1 MREETYLQ
9 KDALRILIADNSRNY
24 CDSLNVYLRQQ
35 KGVAFT
41 EIVDNGHD
49 ACSFILNNKPQV
61 VLLDVVLPELDGF
74 SVIEKTNS
82 VLPVEERPVFVIVS
96 SLGNESMI
104 ECACRLG
111 VSYYVMKPCSPEIL
125 TRRVLQI
132 AEKKTGRS
140 EGRSTE
146 EDQSKKMAKRLSDRE
161 REMGRNYQ
169 ENTLE
174 TDITGIIREIGIPA
188 HIKGYQ
194 YIREAIMM
202 TVNDMNLLN
211 YITKLLYPTIAKKY
225 RTTSSSVERAI
236 RHAIEVAW
244 NRGKIDVL
252 EDLFGYTVSAGKGK
266 PTNSEFI
273 ALIADKLRLEY
284 RMRA

>member
-1 MREETYLQ
+1 M
-9 KDALRILIADNSRNY
+9 KDNRLNVLIADNSKSYRDTMNG
-24 CDSLNVYLRQQ
+24 YLSEE
-35 KGVAFT
+35 KPFALT
-41 EIVDNGHD
+41 EMVDNGHD
-49 ACSFILNNKPQV
+49 ACRFILTNKPQI

-82 VLPVEERPVFVIVS
+82 VLPDEERPVFIIVS

-104 ECACRLG
+104 ECACKLG
-111 VSYYVMKPCSPEIL
+111 VSYYVMKPCSPENL

-132 AEKKTGRS
+132 A
-140 EGRSTE
+140 
-146 EDQSKKMAKRLSDRE
+146 KRLCLSKTDGPGAIDKGKDYSDSKGRDRTE
-161 REMGRNYQ
+161 RTYQ
-169 ENTLE
+169 ENSLE

-202 TVNDMNLLN
+202 TVNDINLLN

-225 RTTSSSVERAI
+225 KTTSSSVERAI

-252 EDLFGYTVSAGKGK
+252 EDMFGYTVSAGKGK

>member
-1 MREETYLQ
+1 MKRNSNIREERLN
-9 KDALRILIADNSRNY
+9 ILIADNSQSYRDTMRGY
-24 CDSLNVYLRQQ
+24 LNEQ
-35 KGVAFT
+35 KDVVITDF
-41 EIVDNGHD
+41 VDNGHD
-49 ACSFILNNKPQV
+49 AWELILKNKPQI

-74 SVIEKTNS
+74 SVIEKINTAM
-82 VLPVEERPVFVIVS
+82 PAGERPDFVIVS

-104 ECACRLG
+104 ECACKLG
-111 VSYYVMKPCSPEIL
+111 VSYYVMKPCSPENL
-125 TRRVLQI
+125 TRRVFQI
-132 AEKKTGRS
+132 ARKKQKNAGYSPEPAQKPAPSRTRESVRS
-140 EGRSTE
+140 
-146 EDQSKKMAKRLSDRE
+146 
-161 REMGRNYQ
+161 YQ

-174 TDITGIIREIGIPA
+174 TDITSIIREIGIPA

-225 RTTSSSVERAI
+225 KTTSSSVERAI

-252 EDLFGYTVSAGKGK
+252 EDMFGYTVSAGKGK